1 MSENQTALGDE
12 DTYHLRHHASIKEVA
27 DRPHTANKSLSAQ
40 KSAHD
45 KLREE
50 MENEILETPS
60 SVNIANLSV
69 IQPSTVCNSPM
80 LSQPEVSNIT
90 TTSGVSVFSTSAMT
104 DDHSTKL
111 KRHHKLFR
119 VVAFTTNSVEE
130 VLATVAMNADALYG
144 SRVVSELECIILFF
158 KSRKLANQAIS
169 SGAKSKLTMI
179 PQTVKTS
186 FRYKVDKDLDKT
198 NMHSIISTLGTSIN
212 NINFSKIDDQEFW
225 AIGTNIELPANHL
238 KKFKLSKM
246 RTDISRFRIAFN
258 GKEKDLPKL
267 KGAISSQ
274 WKVKIESIELANKVA
289 VVGVKKDQ
297 ITNNI
302 TKFVQVGNHSFR
314 NLSFSTR
321 VANSISHRMEAVEK
335 QMSEMSSALQKL
347 TKEMAVWSGK
357 KVTEGFNKINK
368 AIEEINQKVNALLGT
383 TTRKSK
389 STANFGGV
397 GWVKQSQLLTLARK
411 YELDIL
417 NIQETH
423 LKSSTEDYWNVWYSR
438 SFFRGYLVYTSN
450 ATEGDNGA
458 GIATIVKPSPF
469 IKVLQFIEHIQG
481 RLSEVILEHKCLGV
495 VRIFNW
501 YGPANKNK
509 LEFMNKALNIINIAA
524 QTAVLHGERIVILG
538 DLNANTKTFNKVSY
552 AAHERLLIDQCDKL
566 KLFDVVPIPNTPSFS
581 QRNKYSHGFSR
592 PDHIITSHNDYSNVD
607 DVSTAYSHKLLTISF
622 PSNPILD
629 FPEKFNK
636 YIIHPKTL
644 QSKMKEINNDF
655 AMDNPSTLLEAQNT
669 LAKIVKKYGSPSTD
683 KPSLITDNRNV
694 RQFQTIIFDLKQY
707 LYKRKYVSTVTS
719 QFLNNNFSLNNI
731 KAKLEEAKAS
741 LNKLIGSLLADRKRV
756 FVNRI
761 NNLSSKQP
769 YSYAFR
775 KELVSSSILNVVQ
788 SNHNSIIVDHF
799 SAMFNTEQEVTK
811 TLPEIK
817 KNNTVAQWKFQHITA
832 KELGKVIS
840 KTKNSM
846 AGYDNISVPL
856 LKILD
861 NNSLQVLAKCI
872 NHTIDSEMVPKE
884 LGIGI
889 LLPLPKVNMPTKL
902 SDFRPIVVLSV
913 IYRLFSSIINK
924 QFMNILEEA
933 NLIHTAQRGF
943 MKKGSTLE
951 HLINLRTALAYKCQH
966 KQEVFAMALDIKNA
980 YGSVIHKRFI
990 SILKKHGFRSSVIN
1004 LLTSM
1009 ISNSVMKV
1017 LVNGFLS
1024 SPFDANVGVPQGDPS
1039 SPAWFNL
1046 YINSS
1051 TNIQE
1056 KLKGVQIFDVTILLL
1071 LYADDILLIAN
1082 TKIEMN
1088 SSLKSLGR
1096 ELKKIGLALA
1106 PKKCKLLA
1114 ITAKS
1119 KLSKALDNLS
1129 WSSDNPVNKISNRL
1143 ASAKTS
1149 NLYLNSI
1156 TTTIMSKIISLPRY
1170 ACSFNGIS
1178 KNSLDKA
1185 DIMVANFI
1193 RKAIGLD
1200 YTLSKSVVFNC
1211 KQIGGLGITRPSI
1224 LFSIEPI
1231 CTAVRLF
1238 NSSSS
1243 ITKNIALAAW
1253 KDTTFNEPFWNHVKN
1268 IAAQNNWSLQYIDE
1282 RYSFVNEYETPV
1294 DPRTELLNS
1303 DRSTMSISG
1312 LGTLDH
1318 NRIWH
1323 PCTISF
1329 WNNYSLK
1336 PFQQRLLFAHLHKAE
1351 ILRNFGK
1358 DYPNCHI
1365 CNTKANW
1372 EHVFTSC
1379 AMCSPEIKSL
1389 YTKWDNS
1396 SLKFN
1401 APLVR
1406 LPSNHSLS
1414 CIPMEWNGSIKD
1426 ESLQQLDL
1434 SPPALTDWLN
1444 EIYLSFAAYVGSCY
1458 KNATWNSSTVLKK
1471 ARGYIIKPK
1480 TAKFATAWET
1490 CSNQL
1495 GELNSDNI

>member
-1 MSENQTALGDE
+1 MDPHSKRNSFNLG
-12 DTYHLRHHASIKEVA
+12 
-27 DRPHTANKSLSAQ
+27 
-40 KSAHD
+40 
-45 KLREE
+45 
-50 MENEILETPS
+50 
-60 SVNIANLSV
+60 
-69 IQPSTVCNSPM
+69 
-80 LSQPEVSNIT
+80 
-90 TTSGVSVFSTSAMT
+90 
-104 DDHSTKL
+104 
-111 KRHHKLFR
+111 
-119 VVAFTTNSVEE
+119 
-130 VLATVAMNADALYG
+130 
-144 SRVVSELECIILFF
+144 
-158 KSRKLANQAIS
+158 
-169 SGAKSKLTMI
+169 
-179 PQTVKTS
+179 
-186 FRYKVDKDLDKT
+186 
-198 NMHSIISTLGTSIN
+198 
-212 NINFSKIDDQEFW
+212 
-225 AIGTNIELPANHL
+225 
-238 KKFKLSKM
+238 
-246 RTDISRFRIAFN
+246 
-258 GKEKDLPKL
+258 
-267 KGAISSQ
+267 
-274 WKVKIESIELANKVA
+274 
-289 VVGVKKDQ
+289 
-297 ITNNI
+297 
-302 TKFVQVGNHSFR
+302 
-314 NLSFSTR
+314 
-321 VANSISHRMEAVEK
+321 
-335 QMSEMSSALQKL
+335 
-347 TKEMAVWSGK
+347 
-357 KVTEGFNKINK
+357 
-368 AIEEINQKVNALLGT
+368 
-383 TTRKSK
+383 
-389 STANFGGV
+389 TANFGGV

-411 YELDIL
+411 YELDVL

-423 LKSSTEDYWNVWYSR
+423 LKSSTKDYWNIWYFR
-438 SFFRGYLVYTSN
+438 SFFRGYLVYNSN

-458 GIATIVKPSPF
+458 GIATIIRPSPF
-469 IKVLQFIEHIQG
+469 IKVLQFVEHIQG
-481 RLSEVILEHKCLGV
+481 RLSEVILEHKYLGV
-495 VRIFNW
+495 ARIFNW

-509 LEFMNKALNIINIAA
+509 LEFMNKALNIINISA
-524 QTAVLHGERIVILG
+524 QTAVFHGERIVILG

-566 KLFDVVPIPNTPSFS
+566 KFFDVVPIPNTPSFS

-592 PDHIITSHNDYSNVD
+592 PDHIITSHNDYSGVE
-607 DVSTAYSHKLLTISF
+607 DVPTAYSHKLLTISF

-629 FPEKFNK
+629 FPEQFNK
-636 YIIHPKTL
+636 YIIHPKIL

-655 AMDNPSTLLEAQNT
+655 AKENPDTLLEAQNT
-669 LAKIVKKYGSPSTD
+669 LAKIVKKYGSLSTN

-694 RQFQTIIFDLKQY
+694 RQFQTFIFDLKQY
-707 LYKRKYVSTVTS
+707 LYKRKHVSTITS
-719 QFLNNNFSLNNI
+719 QFLNNNFSLNNV
-731 KAKLEEAKAS
+731 KAKLEEAKTS

-761 NNLSSKQP
+761 NNLNSKQP

-775 KELVSSSILNVVQ
+775 KELVSPSILNVVQ
-788 SNHNSIIVDHF
+788 SNHNSTIVDHF

-817 KNNTVAQWKFQHITA
+817 KNNTVAQWKFHHITA
-832 KELGKVIS
+832 KELDKVIS

-861 NNSLQVLAKCI
+861 NNSLQILAKCI

-889 LLPLPKVNMPTKL
+889 LLPLPKINMPSKL

-924 QFMNILEEA
+924 QFMNVLEEA

-951 HLINLRTALAYKCQH
+951 HLISLRTAFAYKYQH

-990 SILKKHGFRSSVIN
+990 SILKKHGFHSSVIN

-1056 KLKGVQIFDVTILLL
+1056 KLKGVQIFNITILLL

-1114 ITAKS
+1114 ITAKA
-1119 KLSKALDNLS
+1119 KLSKALVTIGQDIIATSSSIEYLGGICTFKNDFS
-1129 WSSDNPVNKISNRL
+1129 WSSDNPINKISNQL

-1156 TTTIMSKIISLPRY
+1156 TTTLMSKIISLPRY
-1170 ACSFNGIS
+1170 ACSFNGIN

-1185 DIMVANFI
+1185 DIMVANFV

-1200 YTLSKSVVFNC
+1200 YTLSKSVIFNC
-1211 KQIGGLGITRPSI
+1211 KQIGGLGITRPST

-1238 NSSSS
+1238 NSSST

-1253 KDTTFNEPFWNHVKN
+1253 NDLTFNEPFWNHVKN
-1268 IAAQNNWSLQYIDE
+1268 IAAQNNWSLHYIDE

-1294 DPRTELLNS
+1294 DPRTELLNN

-1312 LGTLDH
+1312 LGILDH
-1318 NRIWH
+1318 NRTWH

-1329 WNNYSLK
+1329 WSNYSLK

-1379 AMCSPEIKSL
+1379 TMCGPEIKSL

-1401 APLVR
+1401 APLIR

-1414 CIPMEWNGSIKD
+1414 CIPMDWNGSIKD
-1426 ESLQQLDL
+1426 EPLQQLDL

-1490 CSNQL
+1490 FSSQL
-1495 GELNSDNI
+1495 GELNSNNIYTSHLHTH